1 MADLYTN
8 AVNAITA
15 YNNKEV
21 ETLADACELHNAK
34 IAIVNVMH
42 GNEGIFEPDAFVTEE
57 IQQTRENICKNCSH
71 YDTGPV
77 PRLCDVCE
85 CPVGL
90 ITTLFLKSC
99 PEGKW

>member
-1 MADLYTN
+1 MSNLYTN
-8 AVNAITA
+8 AVNAIAA

-21 ETLADACELHNAK
+21 ETLTDACNLHNAT
-34 IAIVNVMH
+34 IAIVNVMYGH
-42 GNEGIFEPDAFVTEE
+42 EGIFESDAFVTEK
-57 IQQTRENICKNCSH
+57 IQQQREAVCNNCSH
-71 YDTGPV
+71 YDNGPI